1 MIVIAF
7 YEVIVGLDR
16 KKSDGKF
23 DFVLGFGNVAN
34 FLYGEF
40 FGDSG
45 ETVGD
50 GVSFTFYVFDEEVV
64 LHEFDG
70 PSGEV
75 RMSRLFLEEI
85 DEGTVISVDDDFCSI
100 DVRDK
105 VTKGEDNCTE
115 FELDRRPFSFGGGAY
130 SGPISY
136 YAVSFATSYIFVV
149 DLHKRSA
156 H

>member
-1 MIVIAF
+1 MIVITF
-7 YEVIVGLDR
+7 YEVIVGMDR
-16 KKSDGKF
+16 KESDGEF
-23 DFVLGFGNVAN
+23 DFVLSFGNVAN

-40 FGDSG
+40 FVDSG
-45 ETVGD
+45 KTVGD
-50 GVSFTFYVFDEEVV
+50 GVFFTFYMFNEEVI

-70 PSGEV
+70 PSCEV
-75 RMSRLFLEEI
+75 RMSRLFLKKI
-85 DEGTVISVDDDFCSI
+85 DKGTVIGVDNDFCSI
-100 DVRDK
+100 DIGDE

-136 YAVSFATSYIFVV
+136 YAISFATSDIFIV
-149 DLHKRSA
+149 DLHQRST